1 MEFTWKKNGKNGAGV
16 IAQDVEKVLPK
27 AVKEV
32 EPLDGDVKHKTVNYN
47 AIIGLLIETN
57 KELLDR
63 IEKLENK

>member
-1 MEFTWKKNGKNGAGV
+1 M